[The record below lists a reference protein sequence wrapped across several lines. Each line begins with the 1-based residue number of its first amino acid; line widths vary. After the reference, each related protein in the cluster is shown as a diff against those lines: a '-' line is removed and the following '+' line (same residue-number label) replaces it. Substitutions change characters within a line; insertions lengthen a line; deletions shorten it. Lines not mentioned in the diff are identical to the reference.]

1 MRLPE
6 ACGGPFHTLPPS
18 SGTLP
23 VPYFLSLRDE
33 PGQPGQ
39 VVGGA
44 AGDEHQSTFSSPR
57 SLRWRSGRSAS
68 ATDDFLDQPP
78 EAQADGIPG
87 LARRRRSRLLRRLF
101 SFFVTCG
108 VTLSSRP

>member
-44 AGDEHQSTFSSPR
+44 AEDEQPVHLLQSTQ
-57 SLRWRSGRSAS
+57 L
-68 ATDDFLDQPP
+68 
-78 EAQADGIPG
+78 E
-87 LARRRRSRLLRRLF
+87 LA
-101 SFFVTCG
+101 
-108 VTLSSRP
+108 